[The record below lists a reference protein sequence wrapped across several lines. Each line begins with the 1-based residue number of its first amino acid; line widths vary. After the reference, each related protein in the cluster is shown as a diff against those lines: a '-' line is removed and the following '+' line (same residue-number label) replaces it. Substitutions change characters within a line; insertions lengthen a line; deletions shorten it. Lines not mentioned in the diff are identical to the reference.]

1 MSSLEPGAPIEPRNV
16 RASRRQLF
24 AATASSIAGFAAGC
38 GLSAGRTEVVDTL
51 DGRVLQWE
59 RDDLLVLVS
68 GLAEGYRPGD
78 QVQLKLILNN
88 QTSRFGLYRL
98 RTKLVGRAQQV
109 VTEAPVAS
117 LQVKPLDAAELERT
131 LELPA
136 NLDPGDYTLVIELPP
151 WSLDG
156 RAVGGG
162 SLTAGLRV
170 QR

>member
-1 MSSLEPGAPIEPRNV
+1 V
-16 RASRRQLF
+16 
-24 AATASSIAGFAAGC
+24 
-38 GLSAGRTEVVDTL
+38 
-51 DGRVLQWE
+51 
-59 RDDLLVLVS
+59 
-68 GLAEGYRPGD
+68 
-78 QVQLKLILNN
+78 
-88 QTSRFGLYRL
+88 

-131 LELPA
+131 LELPG

-156 RAVGGG
+156 QTVGGG

-170 QR
+170 ER

>member
-24 AATASSIAGFAAGC
+24 VATASSIAGFAAGC
-38 GLSAGRTEVVDTL
+38 GLGGGRTEVVDTPE
-51 DGRVLQWE
+51 GRVLQWE

-88 QTSRFGLYRL
+88 QTSRFGLYRV

-131 LELPA
+131 LELPG

-156 RAVGGG
+156 RTVGGG
-162 SLTAGLRV
+162 ILTAGVRV